1 MSEPISTAVT
11 GVAVAAGKEIATTA
25 SKGIGQTV
33 SDMWYAIYGYK
44 WSEKRQKKEIEVA
57 RNIEKF
63 KEEIANK
70 AAKIPEEN
78 KQEPDIDIIGAT
90 LDSARFRV
98 NKQEIR
104 NMFSNLIVSAM
115 DNSKSADIH
124 PSFSEMIKM
133 LSPLDAKNLQYLYQS
148 GDETI
153 SKIRMTQDG
162 NGGFK
167 DLCSHIYLGN
177 PETQD
182 NQLIA
187 PSIDNLIRLKLIDVD
202 YETFKNNDALY
213 EKHRNNPL
221 LLQYKQED
229 EENRRTNQNALNF
242 LNSGGKMMDEYNIP
256 LPEEIQISIK
266 QQIEESLIPRT
277 IDIVKG
283 KISLTALGRNF
294 CRICLS
300 E

>member
-11 GVAVAAGKEIATTA
+11 GVAVAAGKEIAANA

-44 WSEKRQKKEIEVA
+44 WSENRQKKEIEVA
-57 RNIEKF
+57 YNIEKF
-63 KEEIANK
+63 KEEITNK

-104 NMFSNLIVSAM
+104 DMFSNLIVSAM

-133 LSPLDAKNLQYLYQS
+133 LSPLDAKNLQTLYQS

-153 SKIRMTQDG
+153 SKIRMTSD
-162 NGGFK
+162 GGFI
-167 DLCSHIYLGN
+167 DVCSHIYLGN
-177 PETQD
+177 SEVQD
-182 NQLIA
+182 NELIA

-221 LLQYKQED
+221 LLQYKQEYQ
-229 EENRRTNQNALNF
+229 EKRQANQEILNF
-242 LNSGGKMMDEYNIP
+242 LNSVGNRTNGDNIP
-256 LPEEIQISIK
+256 IPEEVKASIK
-266 QQIEESLIPRT
+266 QHLEDALKPRT

-294 CRICLS
+294 CKICLS

>member
-44 WSEKRQKKEIEVA
+44 WSEKRQMKEIEVA

-104 NMFSNLIVSAM
+104 DMFSNLIVSAM
-115 DNSKSADIH
+115 DNSKSEDIH

-133 LSPLDAKNLQYLYQS
+133 LSPLDAQNLQTLYQS

-153 SKIRMTQDG
+153 SKIRMTSDG
-162 NGGFK
+162 DGGFI
-167 DLCSHIYLGN
+167 DVCSHIYLGN
-177 PETQD
+177 SEVQD
-182 NQLIA
+182 NELIA

-221 LLQYKQED
+221 LLQYKQEYQEKRQAD
-229 EENRRTNQNALNF
+229 QEALNF
-242 LNSGGKMMDEYNIP
+242 LNSGNIP
-256 LPEEIQISIK
+256 IPEEVQASIK
-266 QQIEESLIPRT
+266 QQFEDALKPRT

-283 KISLTALGRNF
+283 RISLTALGRNF
-294 CRICLS
+294 CKICLS

>member
-1 MSEPISTAVT
+1 MNELYPIVSGALSGLAAVGALKGPIESLT
-11 GVAVAAGKEIATTA
+11 QIWTLTLGRFSDDAYQKYKIKQAANLEKYANEVK
-25 SKGIGQTV
+25 SGI
-33 SDMWYAIYGYK
+33 
-44 WSEKRQKKEIEVA
+44 E
-57 RNIEKF
+57 
-63 KEEIANK
+63 
-70 AAKIPEEN
+70 KIPEEN
-78 KQEPDIDIIGAT
+78 IQEPKMSVIGPA
-90 LDSARFRV
+90 LEASKFYIEED
-98 NKQEIR
+98 EIR
-104 NMFSNLIVSAM
+104 GMFAKLIASSM

-133 LSPLDAKNLQYLYQS
+133 LSPLDAQNLQTLYQS

-153 SKIRMTQDG
+153 SKIRMTSD
-162 NGGFK
+162 GGFI
-167 DLCSHIYLGN
+167 DVCSHIYLGN

-242 LNSGGKMMDEYNIP
+242 LNSGGKITNEDNIP
-256 LPEEIQISIK
+256 LPEEVQTSIK
-266 QQIEESLIPRT
+266 KQLEDTLKPRT

-294 CRICLS
+294 CKICLS

>member
-1 MSEPISTAVT
+1 MNELYPIVSGALS
-11 GVAVAAGKEIATTA
+11 GLAAAGAL
-25 SKGIGQTV
+25 KGPIESLTQIWTLTIGRF
-33 SDMWYAIYGYK
+33 SDDAYQKYKIKQAANLEKYANEVKSG
-44 WSEKRQKKEIEVA
+44 IE
-57 RNIEKF
+57 
-63 KEEIANK
+63 
-70 AAKIPEEN
+70 KIPEEN
-78 KQEPDIDIIGAT
+78 IQEPKMSVVGPALEASKFYIEED
-90 LDSARFRV
+90 
-98 NKQEIR
+98 EIR
-104 NMFSNLIVSAM
+104 GMFAKLIASSM

-133 LSPLDAKNLQYLYQS
+133 LSPLDAQNLQTLYQS

-153 SKIRMTQDG
+153 SKIRITSDG
-162 NGGFK
+162 DGGFI
-167 DLCSHIYLGN
+167 DVYSHIYLGN
-177 PETQD
+177 SEVQD

-229 EENRRTNQNALNF
+229 QENRQTSQETLNF
-242 LNSGGKMMDEYNIP
+242 LNSGGKITNGDNIP
-256 LPEEIQISIK
+256 IPEEVQVSIK
-266 QQIEESLIPRT
+266 QQLEDALKPRT

-294 CRICLS
+294 CKICLS

>member
-11 GVAVAAGKEIATTA
+11 GVAVAAGKEIAATA
-25 SKGIGQTV
+25 SKVIGQTV
-33 SDMWYAIYGYK
+33 IDMWFAIYGYK
-44 WSEKRQKKEIEVA
+44 WSEKRQMKEIEVA
-57 RNIEKF
+57 HNIEKF
-63 KEEIANK
+63 KEEITNK

-133 LSPLDAKNLQYLYQS
+133 LSPLDAQNLQTLYQS

-153 SKIRMTQDG
+153 SKIRMSIDG
-162 NGGFK
+162 GGFI
-167 DLCSHIYLGN
+167 DVYSHIYLGN
-177 PETQD
+177 SEVQD

-213 EKHRNNPL
+213 EKHRTNPL
-221 LLQYKQED
+221 LLQCKQED
-229 EENRRTNQNALNF
+229 QEKRQANQEALNF
-242 LNSGGKMMDEYNIP
+242 LNSGGKITNGDNIP
-256 LPEEIQISIK
+256 IPEEAQASIK
-266 QQIEESLIPRT
+266 QQLEDALKPST

-294 CRICLS
+294 CKICLS

>member
-1 MSEPISTAVT
+1 MNELYPIVSGALSGLAAVGALKGPIESLT
-11 GVAVAAGKEIATTA
+11 QIWTLTLGRFPDDAYQKYKIKQAANLEKYANEVR
-25 SKGIGQTV
+25 SGI
-33 SDMWYAIYGYK
+33 
-44 WSEKRQKKEIEVA
+44 E
-57 RNIEKF
+57 
-63 KEEIANK
+63 
-70 AAKIPEEN
+70 KIPEEN
-78 KQEPDIDIIGAT
+78 IQEPKMSVIGPA
-90 LDSARFRV
+90 LEASKFYIEED
-98 NKQEIR
+98 EIR
-104 NMFSNLIVSAM
+104 GMFAKLIASSM

-133 LSPLDAKNLQYLYQS
+133 LSPLDAQNLQTLYQS

-153 SKIRMTQDG
+153 SKIRMTYDG

-167 DLCSHIYLGN
+167 DVCSHIYLGN

-229 EENRRTNQNALNF
+229 QENRQTNQEILNF
-242 LNSGGKMMDEYNIP
+242 LNSVGKRTNGDNIP
-256 LPEEIQISIK
+256 IPEEVKASIK
-266 QQIEESLIPRT
+266 QHLEDALKPRT

-294 CRICLS
+294 CKICLS